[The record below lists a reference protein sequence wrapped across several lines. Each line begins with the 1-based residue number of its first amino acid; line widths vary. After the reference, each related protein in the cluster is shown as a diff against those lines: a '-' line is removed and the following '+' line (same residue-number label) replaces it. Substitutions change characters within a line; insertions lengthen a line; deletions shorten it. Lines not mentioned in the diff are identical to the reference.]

1 MCVTSSKR
9 SLGDLLR
16 DGTLDLRTRTS
27 APAVS
32 HLHTVAHL
40 LGVNRHIF
48 LKFWFDKE
56 KKKAENVV
64 PIEDKIAEVTTLEL

>member
-1 MCVTSSKR
+1 MCATSSNR

-16 DGTLDLRTRTS
+16 DGTLDRICATLLTGISTS

-32 HLHTVAHL
+32 HLHTVAQL

-48 LKFWFDKE
+48 LKFWLD
-56 KKKAENVV
+56 KKK
-64 PIEDKIAEVTTLEL
+64 KKGRKCGSY